1 MLLLRIPIPTP
12 FPVGPVNAY
21 LLGPAPLTLFDCGP
35 RTEEAWEALGAG
47 LAAAGF
53 RVEDVERLVLSHPHQ
68 DHAGL
73 ARRVREAS
81 GCPVYAHPA
90 DHDRLRDLPG
100 VWARISGFLVEATR
114 RAGAP
119 DAVLG
124 ELGAALARLPAY
136 TEPLDAVE
144 PLGEGN
150 TLEAGGRRLFVLHT
164 PGHARGALC
173 LWEPEQRTLL
183 SGDTLLPR
191 ISSNAI
197 LEPAVGAFRE
207 RTLLSY
213 RDTLARVA
221 GLAPAAVFPGHGEP
235 LGDPRDLIGRRLALH
250 DTRAA
255 QIRRLVAEGRTR
267 PWQIAERLFPGLAAA
282 QASLAVSEVV
292 GHLDLLAERGEVVFE
307 GQDGEWWAGPPPAG
321 LPEN

>member
-1 MLLLRIPIPTP
+1 MLLHRIPIPTP

-21 LLGPAPLTLFDCGP
+21 VLGPEPLTLFDCGP
-35 RTEEAWEALGAG
+35 RTEQAWAALGSG
-47 LAAAGF
+47 LAAVGF

-73 ARRVREAS
+73 ARRVRSAS
-81 GCPVYAHPA
+81 GCRVYAHPA

-100 VWARISGFLVEATR
+100 VWGRISGFLVEASR

-119 DAVLG
+119 EGVLG
-124 ELGAALARLPAY
+124 ELAAALAGLPAY

-144 PLGEGN
+144 PLDEGDA
-150 TLEAGGRRLFVLHT
+150 LEVGGLRLLVLHT

-173 LWEPEQRTLL
+173 LWEAKDRILF

-197 LEPAVGAFRE
+197 LEPAAGAFRE
-207 RTLLSY
+207 RTFLRY
-213 RDTLARVA
+213 RETLARVA

-235 LGDPRDLIGRRLALH
+235 LGDPRDLVGRRLALH
-250 DTRAA
+250 DVRAA
-255 QIRRLVAEGRTR
+255 QIRRLVAEGHTR
-267 PWQIAERLFPGLAAA
+267 PWQIAGRLFPGLEPA

-292 GHLDLLAERGEVVFE
+292 GHLDLLAQRGEVVFE
-307 GQDGEWWAGPPPAG
+307 GQAGEWVVGPSRPDR
-321 LPEN
+321 